1 MATYNFTAFGHR
13 NILARHKTT
22 LEFTKD
28 REISRRADCII
39 GVNSDFDINDLRKF
53 IFCKGRVKIIISVN
67 NEKFEV
73 NAVLNEGFN
82 DEKEVIIRKTNF
94 ASERTLGIN
103 ADKTASDVPEKMA
116 KLLQNPWQKL
126 KIQITEQA

>member
-1 MATYNFTAFGHR
+1 MVSYNFTAFGHR

-28 REISRRADCII
+28 REISKRADCII
-39 GVNSDFDINDLRKF
+39 GVNSDFNINDLKKFLSSRKR
-53 IFCKGRVKIIISVN
+53 IKLIVGVN

-73 NAVLNEGFN
+73 NAVLNAKFN
-82 DEKEVIIRKTNF
+82 DEREIVIRKTGF

-103 ADKTASDVPEKMA
+103 ADRAASDVPDKMA
-116 KLLQNPWQKL
+116 RLLRNPEQKLL
-126 KIQITEQA
+126 IQITEQ